1 MHPITEDEAIA
12 ALPARTDSF
21 LFQYVKWACKQTDAP
36 MAYHIGTAL
45 SILAVTAPVN
55 HGACIAGPTLH
66 ANMFVLLAGRSGED
80 RKSTAA
86 GMGKAL
92 LQAGAPGLIAPEPG
106 SEQGFVDQLAEQPVQ
121 LVYYSEFGSFLAK
134 ANGGGYYEA
143 LKTRLNE
150 VYDGGTVGRKK
161 ANGKGVMIERPRVTV
176 LGACATPYLEAYTT
190 PVDWTGGFM
199 GRWLVLFAHRE
210 RLYAQGTKPDPALT
224 KALQDDLYQRVVDA
238 GLHGS
243 GECLGFTD
251 AASKRWVEWFHDVNN
266 RDLPE
271 YIIGVRARVSTTALK
286 VALVLAWDYGGVRGG
301 QPWAIDLDVLE
312 PAIKI
317 AELHLQ
323 SVVALSELLTE
334 SKDMRDRRRILL
346 ALKAGPRTSAEL
358 LRDAKML
365 KRRFND
371 VLDTLLTENSIGRLG
386 DSFVILTEGDRM
398 AAATAM
404 LSVPM
409 LDAIP
414 AGVASA
420 GVPMF
425 GE

>member
-1 MHPITEDEAIA
+1 MHPITEDEAIN
-12 ALPARTDSF
+12 ALPLRSDSF
-21 LFQYVKWACKQTDAP
+21 VYNYVKWACRQTDAP

-55 HGACIAGPTLH
+55 LGATIAGPMLH
-66 ANMFVLLAGRSGED
+66 PNLFVLLAGRSGED

-121 LVYYSEFGSFLAK
+121 LVYYSEFGSFLSK
-134 ANGGGYYEA
+134 AAGGGYYEA

-161 ANGKGVMIERPRVTV
+161 ANGKGVMIENPRVTV
-176 LGACATPYLEAYTT
+176 LGACATPYLESYTT

-210 RLYAQGTKPDPALT
+210 RLYALGQKPDPAVT
-224 KALQDDLYQRVVDA
+224 EALKGDLYQRVIDA
-238 GLHGS
+238 GQYGA
-243 GECLGFTD
+243 GECQGFTLE
-251 AASKRWVEWFHDVNN
+251 ASKRWESWFHDVNN
-266 RDLPE
+266 RVLPE
-271 YIIGVRARVSTTALK
+271 YIIGARARVSTTAVK
-286 VALVLAWDYGGVRGG
+286 AALVLAWDYGNVRGG
-301 QPWAIDLDVLE
+301 QPWSIGLDVLE

-334 SKDMRDRRRILL
+334 SKDMRDRRRLLL
-346 ALKAGPRTSAEL
+346 ALKEGPRTHAEL
-358 LRDAKML
+358 MREVKLL
-365 KRRFND
+365 KRRFTD
-371 VLDTLLTENSIGRLG
+371 VLDTLLSENSIGRIG
-386 DSFVILTEGDRM
+386 DSYVILTEADRL
-398 AAATAM
+398 ANAAM
-404 LSVPM
+404 LTGTPM
-409 LDAIP
+409 L
-414 AGVASA
+414 GS
-420 GVPMF
+420 
-425 GE
+425 